1 MVWSGASEAL
11 VFPLKHNLIFVQ
23 RNGVSAVFCILSLLL
38 TEYALFAC
46 DALEAL
52 LPVRWS
58 DVRPGCA
65 IVFRFLVASSS
76 NSLSLLLI

>member
-11 VFPLKHNLIFVQ
+11 VFPLKHNLLFVQ
-23 RNGVSAVFCILSLLL
+23 RNGVSA
-38 TEYALFAC
+38 EYALFAC
-46 DALEAL
+46 DALETL

-58 DVRPGCA
+58 DVRSGCA
-65 IVFRFLVASSS
+65 VVFRFLVASSS